1 MVTLVVFGL
10 ISLIWGWLGL
20 AMVVA
25 PSSWNGWVRRSFLDP
40 LRRFILIQSLMLAG
54 LVFILGT
61 TGHQGRWLWVAVGT
75 LAVAK
80 ALVLLGLSNS
90 SREAWLAAWERA
102 PVLAHRL
109 AGVALVVLAT
119 LLAIDTL
126 RGFQ

>member
-10 ISLIWGWLGL
+10 ISLIWGGLGL

-54 LVFILGT
+54 LVLILGA

-119 LLAIDTL
+119 LLATDTL